1 MKKLWLLLIPLA
13 FSPSLCKGQQKK
25 VLEPA
30 LLECH
35 YTHLVK
41 RDTLTENDIHRDS
54 MILRLG
60 KRFTSFV
67 SYYTCQDD
75 SIEVLPG
82 HARLKLQRF
91 HARVSNLDSIRRA
104 GISTTSEYLY
114 KDRQKDSCYV
124 YGRVGEIGRKEAV
137 VVKEKIPVMK
147 WMQQDS
153 VKMVCGYRCRRA
165 TTSFRGRTYVAWYTP
180 DLPFQEGPW
189 KLCGLPGLILE
200 AYDKDRHYFYSAAEI
215 VLSPGYPVTFYNWYE
230 KEHKPMERTEYLD
243 RLYQQESQYP
253 IVYQGTEHG
262 YDLQEKD
269 YKNNIDL

>member
-13 FSPSLCKGQQKK
+13 FSPSFCKGQQKK

-41 RDTLTENDIHRDS
+41 RDTLTENEIHRDS

-104 GISTTSEYLY
+104 GISTTREYLY

-137 VVKEKIPVMK
+137 VMKEKIPVMK
-147 WMQQDS
+147 WM
-153 VKMVCGYRCRRA
+153 
-165 TTSFRGRTYVAWYTP
+165 
-180 DLPFQEGPW
+180 
-189 KLCGLPGLILE
+189 
-200 AYDKDRHYFYSAAEI
+200 
-215 VLSPGYPVTFYNWYE
+215 
-230 KEHKPMERTEYLD
+230 
-243 RLYQQESQYP
+243 
-253 IVYQGTEHG
+253 
-262 YDLQEKD
+262 
-269 YKNNIDL
+269 

>member
-1 MKKLWLLLIPLA
+1 
-13 FSPSLCKGQQKK
+13 
-25 VLEPA
+25 
-30 LLECH
+30 
-35 YTHLVK
+35 
-41 RDTLTENDIHRDS
+41 

-153 VKMVCGYRCRRA
+153 VKMVCGYRCRKA

-230 KEHKPMERTEYLD
+230 RSISRWNGRNIWTVYISRKASIRLCIRERNMDMTCRRRIIKTILTYN
-243 RLYQQESQYP
+243 R
-253 IVYQGTEHG
+253 I
-262 YDLQEKD
+262 
-269 YKNNIDL
+269 